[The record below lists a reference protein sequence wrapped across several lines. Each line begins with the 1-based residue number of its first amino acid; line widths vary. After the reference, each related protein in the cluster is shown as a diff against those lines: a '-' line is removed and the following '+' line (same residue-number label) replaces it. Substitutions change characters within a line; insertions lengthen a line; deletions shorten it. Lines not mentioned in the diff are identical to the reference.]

1 MSGKVALWQEY
12 SLPNCLLSLH
22 KFLFMRNSDIQT
34 GLSYQVVVVVL
45 PTFKKWCSGEGGF
58 MISFITS
65 FGPIFTLSYTL
76 KFLDFHFAVCQFHCF
91 STFPSF

>member
-1 MSGKVALWQEY
+1 MSRKVALSQEY

-45 PTFKKWCSGEGGF
+45 PTFKNWCSGEGD
-58 MISFITS
+58 
-65 FGPIFTLSYTL
+65 LSTVSL
-76 KFLDFHFAVCQFHCF
+76 LHLVPF
-91 STFPSF
+91 SH